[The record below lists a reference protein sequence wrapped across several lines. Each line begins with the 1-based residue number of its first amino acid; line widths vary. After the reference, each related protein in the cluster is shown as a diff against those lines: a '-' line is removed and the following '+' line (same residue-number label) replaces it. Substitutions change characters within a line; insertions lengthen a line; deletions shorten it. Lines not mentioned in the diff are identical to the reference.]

1 MQTSR
6 MRELVDQLNRASV
19 LYYTQGT
26 SPMSDAEWD
35 QKYNELS
42 RLEKESGIVLPD
54 SPTVRVGAEPLSSF
68 ASHRHINRLWSMDKV
83 QSKEE
88 LLAWLERTQKLHAQL
103 CDGRETPLPPLKYAV
118 EYKLD
123 GLTINLTYRGGQLV
137 EAATRGNGEVGEAI
151 LPQARTI
158 RCVPLSIPYQG
169 LLEVQGE
176 CIMRLST
183 LEAYNK
189 TADEPLKN
197 ARNAAAGALR
207 NLDPAVTAR
216 RKLDAFFYQIGTIE
230 NPPYHDLDGMIAFL
244 QENGFPTSR
253 YEAHATTYDEI
264 VQRIDAVEAQR
275 ESLDF
280 LIDGAVVKVCDLQ
293 TRQAMGNTEKFPRW
307 AVAYKF
313 AAEENTA
320 TLLDVTWELGR
331 TGKLTPLAHLTPTD
345 IGGVTVKRATLN
357 NFGDIQRKRV
367 AIGCEVWIRRS
378 NDVIPEIMGRVGEAG
393 PGETPIMNRQTCKP
407 QAVARLAHFAGR
419 NAMDIDTF
427 SEKTAE
433 LLYDK
438 LGVRDCADLYRL
450 TADDLLPLEGFQ
462 QKRADNL
469 IAALDKSRH
478 CALDAFLFA
487 LGIPNVG
494 RKTARDLAQHFGSL
508 ERLKSATVEELTAIP
523 DVGDIVA
530 TSIVEF
536 FSFPENLEM
545 IRRLLDAGVTPQHES
560 DALSDA
566 LAGKTVVVTG
576 TLPTLSRDEAEALIA
591 RHGGRA
597 ASSVSKKTSFVL
609 AGEKAGSKLTKAES
623 LGIPVIDEAAFLKML
638 E

>member
-1 MQTSR
+1 M
-6 MRELVDQLNRASV
+6 
-19 LYYTQGT
+19 
-26 SPMSDAEWD
+26 
-35 QKYNELS
+35 
-42 RLEKESGIVLPD
+42 
-54 SPTVRVGAEPLSSF
+54 
-68 ASHRHINRLWSMDKV
+68 
-83 QSKEE
+83 
-88 LLAWLERTQKLHAQL
+88 
-103 CDGRETPLPPLKYAV
+103 
-118 EYKLD
+118 
-123 GLTINLTYRGGQLV
+123 
-137 EAATRGNGEVGEAI
+137 
-151 LPQARTI
+151 
-158 RCVPLSIPYQG
+158 
-169 LLEVQGE
+169 
-176 CIMRLST
+176 
-183 LEAYNK
+183 
-189 TADEPLKN
+189 
-197 ARNAAAGALR
+197 
-207 NLDPAVTAR
+207 TAR

-307 AVAYKF
+307 SVAYKF

-393 PGETPIMNRQTCKP
+393 PGETPIQPPTVCPACGQPLVERGAHLFCMNRQTCKP

-530 TSIVEF
+530 ASVVEF

-597 ASSVSKKTSFVL
+597 AGSVSKRPALCLRAKKPGASSPRPKVWAFPSSTRQPSSRCWNSCATAFASLPAECAARGGANPPAKVRASTPQDLSPARWHPASGRPFFSEISISAMPRSQHSMDVSIQYRKCVPGAKRLQPLHFSGTFPAPSSTSCQI
-609 AGEKAGSKLTKAES
+609 ST
-623 LGIPVIDEAAFLKML
+623 
-638 E
+638 